1 MIKWLQAK
9 ARKLLGVSE
18 VQGPPGPMGPTGMR
32 GKDVFVTTEEG
43 REVKATYHNDQL
55 ILWVDGSEYAFLPNR
70 LELAQ
75 KAAQYG
81 DKS

>member
-1 MIKWLQAK
+1 M
-9 ARKLLGVSE
+9 
-18 VQGPPGPMGPTGMR
+18 M
-32 GKDVFVTTEEG
+32 GKDGFVTTEEG

-70 LELAQ
+70 VELAQ